1 MNIQSGPMTGIES
14 ASCEIIDSSILST
27 QTISDYIPV
36 AIKSFQIIELDT
48 NLFPVSRF
56 IALVVEIIRPS
67 HPHFEHTRSSRLKV
81 DPTLLLMKLIPLSFH
96 Q

>member
-27 QTISDYIPV
+27 QTVSDYTPV

-48 NLFPVSRF
+48 NLFPVSRL
-56 IALVVEIIRPS
+56 ILLVTETIRPS
-67 HPHFEHTRSSRLKV
+67 HPHFEHS
-81 DPTLLLMKLIPLSFH
+81 
-96 Q
+96 

>member
-27 QTISDYIPV
+27 QTVSDYTPV

-48 NLFPVSRF
+48 NLFPVSRL
-56 IALVVEIIRPS
+56 ISLVVETIHPS
-67 HPHFEHTRSSRLKV
+67 HQHFEHSSRLKV
-81 DPTLLLMKLIPLSFH
+81 DPILLLMKLIPLSFH
-96 Q
+96 L